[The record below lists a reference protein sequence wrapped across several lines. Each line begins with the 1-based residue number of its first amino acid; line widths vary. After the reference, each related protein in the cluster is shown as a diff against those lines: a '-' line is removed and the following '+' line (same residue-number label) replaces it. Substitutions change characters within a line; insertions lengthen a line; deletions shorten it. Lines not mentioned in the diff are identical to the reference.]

1 MGIQLRIL
9 KSRSSEDVGESTRLD
24 VQMDFSEIHVWISIF
39 FKLFWYCNFYNHV
52 TASLVD
58 DVFPLYFSFLE
69 KLALQFWRY
78 WKLMLS
84 LFYTYRYR
92 SVLAVKLWQP
102 SISVKL
108 IPLLCV
114 CFIVGKYGTI
124 MYELYSIVLCL
135 CLDNCS
141 LYVISLLHLS
151 WSMRFLW
158 IEKV

>member
-1 MGIQLRIL
+1 MWGTVHALMY
-9 KSRSSEDVGESTRLD
+9 K
-24 VQMDFSEIHVWISIF
+24 WISVRFMYGYWCSLSSIGIVVFTTMLQHHLSMVIF
-39 FKLFWYCNFYNHV
+39 
-52 TASLVD
+52 S
-58 DVFPLYFSFLE
+58 LYFSCSE
-69 KLALQFWRY
+69 KLVLQFWRY
-78 WKLMLS
+78 WKLMLF

-151 WSMRFLW
+151 WSMRFLS
-158 IEKV
+158 I